1 MEMFLC
7 SFGRARNEN
16 HTDFFFSFS
25 YLPLIC
31 CVGDS
36 DTAAAEGDLAA
47 LKMLVLFQWFSGDEK
62 MLKTAV
68 VEPSLTIR
76 FCAKGLSILSS
87 SVLHTFSSEVLVFLP
102 CCFSLIFF
110 SSHSPTLFVCS
121 KGLFVHTLIFPI
133 FCPPKPSEKIG
144 VVCIFHLTS
153 VKTKHRRHNI

>member
-47 LKMLVLFQWFSGDEK
+47 LKMLVLFQRFSGDEK

-76 FCAKGLSILSS
+76 FYAKGLSILSS

-110 SSHSPTLFVCS
+110 FTFSNSLCVFQGPLCSYINFSYFLSPKAIREDWGSLYLSLNQC
-121 KGLFVHTLIFPI
+121 
-133 FCPPKPSEKIG
+133 
-144 VVCIFHLTS
+144 
-153 VKTKHRRHNI
+153 